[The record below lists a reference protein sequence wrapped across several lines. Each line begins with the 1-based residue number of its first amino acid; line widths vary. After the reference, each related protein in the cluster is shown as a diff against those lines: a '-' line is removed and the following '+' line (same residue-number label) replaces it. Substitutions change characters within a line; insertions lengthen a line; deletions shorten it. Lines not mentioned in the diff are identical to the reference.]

1 MRKFILIVGIT
12 LELILI
18 ILLKKKIFDYSL
30 EEVGLL
36 KDIDFKKHILI
47 PLIFS
52 VGIYI
57 LVLASAGFKI
67 KIIYNPTEYLILLI
81 YYTLY
86 VGVFEELLFRGLF
99 FSALEEKYGA
109 WAILISALV
118 FASIHINN
126 IVFPLIWGLIAGAYR
141 YKYRNIT
148 CPVKKSL
155 NVVYNLSSF

>member
-1 MRKFILIVGIT
+1 MSLDRAGKAIIIVLFLFILPIFLTVLFMRKFILIVGIT

-67 KIIYNPTEYLILLI
+67 KILYNPTEYLILLI

-86 VGVFEELLFRGLF
+86 VGVF
-99 FSALEEKYGA
+99 
-109 WAILISALV
+109 
-118 FASIHINN
+118 
-126 IVFPLIWGLIAGAYR
+126 
-141 YKYRNIT
+141 
-148 CPVKKSL
+148 
-155 NVVYNLSSF
+155 